1 MIRRLHRMKKSF
13 KYDVFISYKRKGG
26 TPWAELLFLA
36 LDKIAGKRVF
46 IDRHGLKGGFDKK
59 WESSINEAIE
69 SSVNVV
75 VVVFPGIQDVITE
88 KDDFFI
94 KEIAKALD
102 EKGKRRLNIIPF
114 YVEGLSSEL
123 VHSSNQYKGLPNEL
137 ITITSPDYEDV
148 KFDYKHPYAWIDDLV
163 SNGLISE
170 DDILEEYCYRIQ
182 VNALAKMI
190 VYDDSH
196 SINKNSKDK
205 IRSLEYNGAD
215 TIYWIEKDNGYI
227 VLRFEAEDG
236 CKYKVTIDTTYHNES
251 KTPRENSAYYN
262 LKEGSSPSDG
272 IFRMAGDTIIL
283 TVDWD
288 MIKLLR
294 SEKAATR
301 AIENIMSS
309 RRNSE
314 LPLIDGAFEN
324 LIF

>member
-1 MIRRLHRMKKSF
+1 MKKDF

-94 KEIAKALD
+94 KEIAKALE

-123 VHSSNQYKGLPNEL
+123 IHSSNQYKELPNEL

-262 LKEGSSPSDG
+262 LKEGSYPSDG

-294 SEKAATR
+294 SEKAASRT
-301 AIENIMSS
+301 IEKIMPS
-309 RRNSE
+309 RKNSE

>member
-1 MIRRLHRMKKSF
+1 MKKDF

-59 WESSINEAIE
+59 WESSINEAIV

-123 VHSSNQYKGLPNEL
+123 IHSSNQYKGLPIEL

-301 AIENIMSS
+301 AIENIMPS
-309 RRNSE
+309 RRKSE